1 MTNRK
6 LSFVVGS
13 FALAIG
19 IVMAGMLMSAPV
31 TMAVTN
37 QCLDVA
43 RMAFNAPKGLPSF
56 DTAYQRHTG
65 VLDTLN

>member
-37 QCLDVA
+37 QGLDVA
-43 RMAFNAPKGLPSF
+43 RMAFNASTSPIKGIPEYS
-56 DTAYQRHTG
+56 
-65 VLDTLN
+65 TL